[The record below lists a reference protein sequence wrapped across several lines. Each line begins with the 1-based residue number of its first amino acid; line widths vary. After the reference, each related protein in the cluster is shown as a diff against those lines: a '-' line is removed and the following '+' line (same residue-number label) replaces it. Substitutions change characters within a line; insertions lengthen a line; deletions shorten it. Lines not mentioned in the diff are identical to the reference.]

1 MASFHSR
8 SNSFPS
14 QSHPAMNDVEDHLER
29 LKASQATSTSSSST
43 CSNLASLRD
52 LHDNINTLIQMP
64 SIQQAL
70 THEQGQNWINDLLEG
85 SIKLV
90 DLCEFSR
97 DIVCLTKES
106 IHELESS
113 IRRKADGINA
123 YVASRKKMNKMVNR
137 CIKSSMSS
145 SNQTSTALPA
155 IGTMLK
161 EAESID
167 FSILKSVL
175 ILLSGENN
183 KENKKSWSL
192 LSKFTQSS
200 SRVHSEVA
208 QESCD
213 EDLCWL
219 NIHKSQKNMDGK
231 NMLKQLKTSEMTIQ
245 EIEEGLEALFRS
257 LVKTRVSLLNILSH

>member
-14 QSHPAMNDVEDHLER
+14 QSHPVMNDVEDRLER
-29 LKASQATSTSSSST
+29 LKASQATSTSSSSI
-43 CSNLASLRD
+43 CANLASLRD
-52 LHDNINTLIQMP
+52 LHDE
-64 SIQQAL
+64 AL
-70 THEQGQNWINDLLEG
+70 THEQGQNWINELLEG
-85 SIKLV
+85 SLRLV
-90 DLCEFSR
+90 DLCVFSR
-97 DIVCLTKES
+97 DIACLTKES

-137 CIKSSMSS
+137 CIKSSKSS
-145 SNQTSTALPA
+145 SNQNSTALPS

-167 FSILKSVL
+167 LSILKSVL

-192 LSKFTQSS
+192 LSMFTQSS

-213 EDLCWL
+213 EDLCWSKKGIE
-219 NIHKSQKNMDGK
+219 NVD
-231 NMLKQLKTSEMTIQ
+231 LKQLKATEMCME

-257 LVKTRVSLLNILSH
+257 LVKTRVSLLNALSH